1 MYGKT
6 TFVFDLEK
14 ALQNKIYKTGD
25 TFSSDVYKKAD
36 EKPLAQSRMPRKP
49 GSADLQSV
57 RTK

>member
-36 EKPLAQSRMPRKP
+36 EKPLAQSRMRKKP
-49 GSADLQSV
+49 DKT
-57 RTK
+57 R